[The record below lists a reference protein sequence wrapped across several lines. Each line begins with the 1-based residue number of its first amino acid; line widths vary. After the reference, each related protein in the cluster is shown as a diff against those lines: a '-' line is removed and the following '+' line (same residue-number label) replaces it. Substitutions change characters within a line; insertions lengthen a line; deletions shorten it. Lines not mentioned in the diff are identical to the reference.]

1 MADYT
6 TVNELKTYL
15 HITGSGDDTL
25 LGDLVTR
32 ASRML
37 DDHCGRWFVAQGET
51 RYYDAIG
58 PHITGRLLLFDADL
72 LSLTSLTN
80 GDGSNISL
88 DDVILRPVNW
98 PPYFGVALKQSS
110 GLSWTYTTDPEAAI
124 QVEGQWGY
132 SSVAPEPIEQAAL
145 RLAAWLYRQRDTGA
159 ETGEVQVTER
169 GVSVAPARLPR
180 DVLDLIGPYVRVRI
194 AAVG

>member
-6 TVNELKTYL
+6 TVNDLKTYL
-15 HITGSGDDTL
+15 HVTGSGDDTL

-37 DDHCGRWFVAQGET
+37 DDHCGRWFVAQNET
-51 RYYDAIG
+51 RKYDAVG
-58 PHITGRLLLFDADL
+58 AHITGKLLLLDADL

-80 GDGSNISL
+80 GDGSEISL

-110 GLSWTYTTDPEAAI
+110 GLSWTYSTDPEAAI
-124 QVEGQWGY
+124 EVEGQWGY
-132 SSVAPEPIEQAAL
+132 SETAPEPIEQAAL

-194 AAVG
+194 MAVG

>member
-37 DDHCGRWFVAQGET
+37 DDHCGRWFVAQEET
-51 RYYDAIG
+51 RRYDAVG
-58 PHITGRLLLFDADL
+58 SHITGKLLLFDADL

-80 GDGSNISL
+80 GDGSSISL

-98 PPYFGVALKQSS
+98 QPYFGVALKQSS
-110 GLSWTYTTDPEAAI
+110 GLSWAYTTDPEAAI
-124 QVEGQWGY
+124 EVEGEWGY
-132 SSVAPEPIEQAAL
+132 SETAPEPIQQAAL

-159 ETGEVQVTER
+159 ETGEVQVTDR
-169 GVSVAPARLPR
+169 GVSIAPARLPR